1 MFIREKERQIPVTV
15 ECDTLVCGGGI
26 AGISAALA
34 AARCGKKV
42 TLIERMFAL
51 GGLATL
57 GLVTIYLPLCD
68 GNGRQVSFGIAE
80 ELLRL
85 SIKNGIEGIH
95 LAESWL
101 DNRDEKTERFEV
113 TYNPSIFAIEAEKLL
128 IENGVKLLYGTTLC
142 DAVTENGRITHVV
155 IENKSGRSAISA
167 TTFIDASGDADLCK
181 LSGEGT
187 VTFKQGN
194 VPASWYYFTEN
205 GMTNLRMLGFA
216 DVPDSMK
223 TPEQLA
229 EAKKSLRFGGLDA
242 EEVTELTVFSHAK
255 LLDDFLK
262 KGKNSDTYSLTQIA
276 SIPQLRM
283 TRRVDG
289 LYTQDDTEMHKEYED
304 SVGMFSDWRKA
315 GPVYE
320 LPFRCL
326 QGKNISNLLSCGR
339 IISSTDS
346 MWDITR
352 VIPVCAVS
360 GEAVGVACG
369 LFDDFK
375 NIDIGKLQNK
385 LKENGVIL
393 HESDL

>member
-95 LAESWL
+95 RAESWL

-216 DVPDSMK
+216 DVPDSM
-223 TPEQLA
+223 
-229 EAKKSLRFGGLDA
+229 
-242 EEVTELTVFSHAK
+242 
-255 LLDDFLK
+255 
-262 KGKNSDTYSLTQIA
+262 
-276 SIPQLRM
+276 
-283 TRRVDG
+283 
-289 LYTQDDTEMHKEYED
+289 
-304 SVGMFSDWRKA
+304 
-315 GPVYE
+315 
-320 LPFRCL
+320 
-326 QGKNISNLLSCGR
+326 
-339 IISSTDS
+339 
-346 MWDITR
+346 
-352 VIPVCAVS
+352 
-360 GEAVGVACG
+360 
-369 LFDDFK
+369 
-375 NIDIGKLQNK
+375 
-385 LKENGVIL
+385 
-393 HESDL
+393 